1 MPATTAE
8 TLSLVTR
15 NVSVAPLVL
24 LSAADHYGRSAKGTK
39 KRVVGVL
46 LGQND
51 GKNVRVSNSFAVPF
65 EEEEKDPSVWF
76 LDHNFVENMNDMFK
90 KINAREK
97 LIGWYHSGPK
107 LRASDLEINELFK
120 RYTPNPLLVIID
132 VQPKEVGVPTDAY
145 FAVEEIKD
153 VGHSAFVCLRLL
165 PRLLTLIPQTQD
177 GTTTT
182 KTFVHTPSIIEAEEA
197 EEIGVEHLLR
207 DIRDVAV
214 GTLSTR
220 ITSQLQSLQGLHL
233 RLRDIGQ
240 YLQKVLDRELPVNHA
255 ILGNLQDVFNLLPNL
270 STPKATPYPGQ
281 LENGMDATHTDNSE
295 LARAMSIKT
304 NDQLMAI
311 YLSSLIRA
319 ITAFHDLIENKI
331 QNRQQQEEK
340 EGKKDDEKDEKDAAK
355 ANGVANG
362 DAKEGKDADKEKEKE
377 KDKDKRKG

>member
-8 TLSLVTR
+8 TLVLLNYQVT
-15 NVSVAPLVL
+15 VAPLVL
-24 LSAADHYGRSAKGTK
+24 LSTADHYGRSAKGTR

-51 GKNVRVSNSFAVPF
+51 GKSVRVSNSFAVPF
-65 EEEEKDPSVWF
+65 EEDEKDPSVWF
-76 LDHNFVENMNDMFK
+76 LDHNYVESMNDMFK
-90 KINAREK
+90 KVNAREK

-132 VQPKEVGVPTDAY
+132 VQPKDVGVPTDAY

-153 VGHSAFVCLRLL
+153 
-165 PRLLTLIPQTQD
+165 D
-177 GTTTT
+177 GTTTS
-182 KTFVHTPSIIEAEEA
+182 KTFVHTPSTIEAEEA

-233 RLRDIGQ
+233 RLQDIGS
-240 YLQKVLDRELPVNHA
+240 YLQRVLDGELPVNHA
-255 ILGNLQDVFNLLPNL
+255 ILANLQDVFNLLPNL
-270 STPKATPYPGQ
+270 STPKATGKDLPTINGAVNGSVGISGGTS
-281 LENGMDATHTDNSE
+281 ENTE
-295 LARAMSIKT
+295 LAKAMSTKT
-304 NDQLMAI
+304 NDQLMSI

-331 QNRQQQEEK
+331 QNKRQQEDEDARKDEAEKTDEVKKEEK
-340 EGKKDDEKDEKDAAK
+340 LMLNGTSEKMDKESKESKESEPPKKTEKEQKGKK
-355 ANGVANG
+355 
-362 DAKEGKDADKEKEKE
+362 
-377 KDKDKRKG
+377 KG

>member
-24 LSAADHYGRSAKGTK
+24 LSAADHYGRSAKGTR

-65 EEEEKDPSVWF
+65 EEDDKDPSVWF
-76 LDHNFVENMNDMFK
+76 LDHNYVESMNDMFK

-132 VQPKEVGVPTDAY
+132 VQPKEAGVPTDAY

-153 VGHSAFVCLRLL
+153 
-165 PRLLTLIPQTQD
+165 D
-177 GTTTT
+177 GTTTS

-240 YLQKVLDRELPVNHA
+240 YLQKVLEGTLPVNHA

-270 STPKATPYPGQ
+270 STPKSSSHAP
-281 LENGMDATHTDNSE
+281 NGGDAPAKNSE
-295 LARAMSIKT
+295 LAHAMSIKT

-340 EGKKDDEKDEKDAAK
+340 EAKKDEQKDEKDKK
-355 ANGVANG
+355 ANGVNG
-362 DAKEGKDADKEKEKE
+362 VNGEAKDGKDAENEKE
-377 KDKDKRKG
+377 DKDKKK

>member
-15 NVSVAPLVL
+15 TVSVAPLVL
-24 LSAADHYGRSAKGTK
+24 LSAADHFGRSGKGLR

-51 GKNVRVSNSFAVPF
+51 GQNVRVSNSFAVPF
-65 EEEEKDPSVWF
+65 EEDDKDPSVWF
-76 LDHNFVENMNDMFK
+76 LDHNYVESMNDMFK
-90 KINAREK
+90 KVNAREK

-153 VGHSAFVCLRLL
+153 
-165 PRLLTLIPQTQD
+165 D
-177 GTTTT
+177 GTTTS

-240 YLQKVLDRELPVNHA
+240 YLQKVLNGELPVNHA

-270 STPKATPYPGQ
+270 STPGTTPPV
-281 LENGMDATHTDNSE
+281 NGASPSTDNSD

-331 QNRQQQEEK
+331 QNRQQQEEQDAKKEEGKEDK
-340 EGKKDDEKDEKDAAK
+340 EGKKT
-355 ANGVANG
+355 NGEING
-362 DAKEGKDADKEKEKE
+362 EAKEGKESKEAEKPK
-377 KDKDKRKG
+377 KDKGKEADRKR

>member
-1 MPATTAE
+1 
-8 TLSLVTR
+8 
-15 NVSVAPLVL
+15 L
-24 LSAADHYGRSAKGTK
+24 LK
-39 KRVVGVL
+39 
-46 LGQND
+46 
-51 GKNVRVSNSFAVPF
+51 
-65 EEEEKDPSVWF
+65 
-76 LDHNFVENMNDMFK
+76 
-90 KINAREK
+90 
-97 LIGWYHSGPK
+97 
-107 LRASDLEINELFK
+107 
-120 RYTPNPLLVIID
+120 
-132 VQPKEVGVPTDAY
+132 
-145 FAVEEIKD
+145 
-153 VGHSAFVCLRLL
+153 
-165 PRLLTLIPQTQD
+165 D

-240 YLQKVLDRELPVNHA
+240 YLQKVLDKDLPVNHA

-270 STPKATPYPGQ
+270 STPKAGSQ
-281 LENGMDATHTDNSE
+281 VNGSDSSTTGNSE

-331 QNRQQQEEK
+331 QNRQQLEEK
-340 EGKKDDEKDEKDAAK
+340 DSKKEEGKEEKDGKKTNE
-355 ANGVANG
+355 VANG
-362 DAKEGKDADKEKEKE
+362 EAAKEESDSGKEKGK
-377 KDKDKRKG
+377 KKG

>member
-1 MPATTAE
+1 MPATTAD
-8 TLSLVTR
+8 TLSLVQRT
-15 NVSVAPLVL
+15 VTVAPLVL
-24 LSAADHYGRSAKGTK
+24 LSVADHYGRSAKGTR

-46 LGQND
+46 LGENSGQ
-51 GKNVRVSNSFAVPF
+51 NVRVSNSFAVPF
-65 EEEEKDPSVWF
+65 EEDEKDPSVWF
-76 LDHNFVENMNDMFK
+76 LDHNFVESMRDMFK

-97 LIGWYHSGPK
+97 LVGWYHSGPK

-120 RYTPNPLLVIID
+120 RYTPNPLLVIVD

-145 FAVEEIKD
+145 FAVDEIKD
-153 VGHSAFVCLRLL
+153 
-165 PRLLTLIPQTQD
+165 D
-177 GTTTT
+177 GTTTS

-240 YLQKVLDRELPVNHA
+240 YLQKVLDHELPVNHA

-270 STPKATPYPGQ
+270 STPAATPRVSGGPEQ
-281 LENGMDATHTDNSE
+281 PTENSE

-331 QNRQQQEEK
+331 QNRQQQEETELKREQEANAAKNEK
-340 EGKKDDEKDEKDAAK
+340 EAAKK
-355 ANGVANG
+355 ANGTVNG
-362 DAKEGKDADKEKEKE
+362 EQKEDQDGS
-377 KDKDKRKG
+377 KDKSKKKGQRGE